1 LRQKDNG
8 IMMQELIHLLLTKDA
23 EQDARNAAVRD
34 EAAALAEAREE
45 KLMQLVTMVVD
56 SRDHSPSCFVLN
68 KSLVSYPPFS
78 GENGHPRLCAQI

>member
-1 LRQKDNG
+1 
-8 IMMQELIHLLLTKDA
+8 MQEIIHRLLTKDA
-23 EQDARNAAVRD
+23 EQDASSTAVQD
-34 EAAALAEAREE
+34 EAAVQAEAREE
-45 KLMQLVTMVVD
+45 TLTQLVTMVVD